1 MGQLQEDC
9 RTWRSKSEQEK
20 IWTSFRSHFIE
31 ARADLR
37 EQQKTSQQGG
47 YHTAN
52 KITEMS
58 LSFENLEQATAE
70 DHAAVK
76 NLTMANITL
85 TEQVAM
91 YSNRLSNK
99 EADNM

>member
-1 MGQLQEDC
+1 
-9 RTWRSKSEQEK
+9 
-20 IWTSFRSHFIE
+20 
-31 ARADLR
+31 
-37 EQQKTSQQGG
+37 
-47 YHTAN
+47 
-52 KITEMS
+52 MS
-58 LSFENLEQATAE
+58 LAFENLEQATAE
-70 DHAAVK
+70 DHAAVT